1 MPRRRRKSRLRKRD
15 FMVFSGEQTSSILK
29 TNKDFGMS
37 RRRGLLAKAKRTIRR
52 AAHAVASVLALPF
65 IGIYALAQWVWNA
78 LCKTRK
84 NRGRAVTTKPP
95 AQSAKVVNAGPARQE
110 AVEAAKPSVVMA
122 AVAPLPKKQKPLV
135 YRPQPDQSEPK
146 YKGKI
151 IDFNRKKQKA
161 KKEQIAESVAKKN
174 IKQQK
179 NLSGPKPL
187 EEKAT
192 VSAQTMEK
200 RSGWKKRLA
209 VGILGCLVCA
219 ALGWGGWYYFEGRY
233 VYLSVDDNGTVT
245 QIRTATPNV
254 EEMLAEAGIVL
265 EADDVID
272 TPLET
277 ELADEM
283 AVHIIRAKTIT
294 IDTGDGKQVQTKL
307 AQGTLQQALEKAGV
321 SLGADDL
328 IDTPLDT
335 EITEDMSVA
344 ITRAKEIRILAK
356 AGDTTVML
364 AKGTVKDALDKSGL
378 EYDTEDEI
386 SPSLDTE
393 IRDGMTVS
401 LVRLAIR
408 TETRTEKIA
417 FETVEKKSNRVE
429 RGETEISQ
437 KGEQGVRTIKE
448 KVVYKDGKEVKR
460 VETSNEVTKE
470 PVNKVVLIGT
480 GPPMNPAVKGLPET
494 PTSSMVIRKV
504 TVDQITAYTHTG
516 RRTATGKWPKVGMC
530 AVNPRIFG
538 YGTMFYVPGYG
549 YAVAEDTGA
558 NDSSLVSIDLFMDTK
573 EDCLRWGRKRNVTVT
588 ICRRP

>member
-15 FMVFSGEQTSSILK
+15 FMVFRGEQTSAILK

-37 RRRGLLAKAKRTIRR
+37 RRRGLLAKGKRMTRR
-52 AAHAVASVLALPF
+52 AAHAAASVLVLPF
-65 IGIYALAQWVWNA
+65 LGIYALARWLGAA
-78 LCKTRK
+78 LQRIKK
-84 NRGRAVTTKPP
+84 NVGREK
-95 AQSAKVVNAGPARQE
+95 
-110 AVEAAKPSVVMA
+110 AAKPTPTEQRKKTLKMGWMRQP
-122 AVAPLPKKQKPLV
+122 AVAAAQARAAAPQPKKQPPAVPEERKG
-135 YRPQPDQSEPK
+135 QPRLPRE
-146 YKGKI
+146 GKI
-151 IDFNRKKQKA
+151 IDFHQKRLEPEDA
-161 KKEQIAESVAKKN
+161 P
-174 IKQQK
+174 
-179 NLSGPKPL
+179 GL
-187 EEKAT
+187 EEKPGKAKLPGEIP
-192 VSAQTMEK
+192 AEK
-200 RSGWKKRLA
+200 AENHGRWKKRLA
-209 VGILGCLVCA
+209 VGILACLVCA
-219 ALGWGGWYYFEGRY
+219 SLGWGGWYYFEGRY
-233 VYLSVDDNGTVT
+233 VYLTLDDNGAVT
-245 QIRTATPNV
+245 QIRSAMPDV
-254 EEMLAEAGIVL
+254 EQMLTEAGIVL
-265 EADDVID
+265 GADDLID
-272 TPLET
+272 TPLDT
-277 ELADEM
+277 ALTDEM

-294 IDTGDGKQVQTKL
+294 IDTGDGNQVQTKL

-321 SLGADDL
+321 VLGADDL

-335 EITEDMSVA
+335 EITQDMSVA
-344 ITRAKEIRILAK
+344 ITRAKEIHILAK

-364 AKGTVKDALDKSGL
+364 AEGTVKDALDKSGL
-378 EYDTEDEI
+378 EYDEEDEI
-386 SPSLDTE
+386 TPSLDTE
-393 IRDGMTVS
+393 ISEGMTIS

-408 TETRTEKIA
+408 METHTEKIA

-437 KGEQGVRTIKE
+437 KGEEGVRTIKE

-530 AVNPRIFG
+530 AVNPKIFG